1 MSEKNKVKMAT
12 TFMIDELVK
21 KATGGLDGLVNEL
34 VRAATD
40 KIKSKVT
47 EAFAIHK
54 LESLKEN
61 ITRVGAVK
69 TILNPD
75 LISDLDS
82 IYFEKAISFN
92 RGEKVDSTSYFSS
105 KQVLIEGGPGQ
116 GKSLYLRWLCLNE
129 GKGSRHI
136 PIFIEF
142 RNLKFKKNLKSE
154 LFEAIRDFGVD
165 LDDELFDFLANSDKV
180 LFILD
185 GFDEI
190 PNAAR
195 LSVAKELET
204 IARTYPN
211 LRIVVSSRPDSG
223 MGASVYFKKYII
235 QSLSHECQLEFVNH
249 LYQGGS
255 QAQSINNILTQ
266 SSFLTEVTNTPLLLT
281 IFTITY
287 NARQFKPDSLS
298 EFYSLIFPTML
309 YRHDRL
315 KIGFERERKAGLTD
329 YQMQRIFEALS
340 FVSLK
345 DNKVRFS
352 SPKFRQYLDQSTKLE
367 KIAENLEDRL
377 IEDITGITALVIRD
391 GFDDYSFSHKSIQEY
406 FAAVFINRLSDDRK
420 FKFYQLV
427 QGRLD
432 EFRKWQNTLEF
443 LSIIDERAYNTYFL
457 LPFKRK
463 ALNLDSSGKVNIDYK
478 SLMQMIGDDTKLEI
492 DEDGVLEYI
501 YWGDTFS
508 SVLYKEHSQFSRG
521 IVSSYIKENQEKL
534 ADFLSFCDLN
544 EYSKYKFSDGRFV
557 LTLDAFI
564 KGEKLQKSICKRI
577 SNEFERSQFKTDI
590 QNIENELDNLELL
603 TDELLTF

>member
-1 MSEKNKVKMAT
+1 
-12 TFMIDELVK
+12 MIDELVK

-34 VRAATD
+34 LRAATD
-40 KIKSKVT
+40 KIKSKFT

-54 LESLKEN
+54 IESLKEN
-61 ITRVGAVK
+61 IARVGAVK

-75 LISDLDS
+75 SIAKLDS
-82 IYFEKAISFN
+82 IYFEKAITFN
-92 RGEKVDSTSYFSS
+92 KGEKIDSASYFPC

-116 GKSLYLRWLCLNE
+116 GKSLYLRWLCLIE
-129 GKGSRHI
+129 GKSSSYI

-142 RNLKFKKNLKSE
+142 RNLKFKKNLKNE

-165 LDDELFDFLANSDKV
+165 LDDELFNFLANSDKV

-195 LSVAKELET
+195 LNVAKELET

-235 QSLSHECQLEFVNH
+235 QTLSHECQLEFVNH

-345 DNKVRFS
+345 DNNVRFS
-352 SPKFRQYLDQSTKLE
+352 SPKFRQYLDQATQLE
-367 KIAENLEDRL
+367 KIAENLEDKL
-377 IEDITGITALVIRD
+377 IEDITGITALVIKD

-420 FKFYQLV
+420 CKFYQLV
-427 QGRLD
+427 LINFD

-443 LSIIDERAYNTYFL
+443 LSTIDERSYNKYFF
-457 LPFKRK
+457 LPFKK
-463 ALNLDSSGKVNIDYK
+463 SVLNLNSSGKVNIDYQ
-478 SLMQMIGDDTKLEI
+478 SLMQMIGDDTRLIVNEN
-492 DEDGVLEYI
+492 GVI
-501 YWGDTFS
+501 ADVYWGDTFLS
-508 SVLYKEHSQFSRG
+508 ALYKKYSEFARNVV
-521 IVSSYIKENQEKL
+521 IVYIRENEKKM
-534 ADFLSFCDLN
+534 ANFLSFCDLSD
-544 EYSKYKFSDGRFV
+544 YSKYQHVDGMFV
-557 LTLDAFI
+557 LTLDAFL
-564 KGEKLQKSICKRI
+564 KGEKLKNSICKRI
-577 SNEFERSQFKTDI
+577 SNEFDSSQFKTDI
-590 QNIENELDNLELL
+590 KNVENELNNLELL
-603 TDELLTF
+603 TDELLQF

>member
-1 MSEKNKVKMAT
+1 MSENSKGNIT
-12 TFMIDELVK
+12 SHFIDEIIK
-21 KATGGLDGLVNEL
+21 KTTGGLDGLVNEL
-34 VRAATD
+34 VKAATG
-40 KIKSKVT
+40 KIKSKVA

-75 LISDLDS
+75 SISDLES
-82 IYFEKAISFN
+82 IYFEKAISFD
-92 RGEKVDSTSYFSS
+92 RGEKVDSISYFSS

-142 RNLKFKKNLKSE
+142 RNLKFKKNLKNE
-154 LFEAIRDFGVD
+154 LFEGIRDFGVD

-190 PNAAR
+190 PNATR
-195 LSVAKELET
+195 LSVARELET

-235 QSLSHECQLEFVNH
+235 QTLSHTCQLEFVNH

-287 NARQFKPDSLS
+287 NARQFKPDSLA

-340 FVSLK
+340 FISLK

-352 SPKFRQYLDQSTKLE
+352 SPKFREYLNQSSKLE
-367 KIAENLEDRL
+367 KIADNLEDRL

-406 FAAVFINRLSDDRK
+406 FAAVFINRFSDDRK
-420 FKFYQLV
+420 LKFYQLV
-427 QGRLD
+427 QNRLD

-443 LSIIDERAYNTYFL
+443 LSTIDERAYNAYFL

-463 ALNLDSSGKVNIDYK
+463 ALNLDSVGKVNIDYK

-492 DEDGVLEYI
+492 DENGIVETV
-501 YWGDTFS
+501 YWGDTVS
-508 SVLYKEHSQFSRG
+508 SVLYREYSQFAKQ
-521 IVSSYIKENQEKL
+521 IVMFFLKENDNNL
-534 ADFLSFCDLN
+534 ASFLSFCDLK
-544 EYSKYKFSDGRFV
+544 EYSKYQFIDGKFI
-557 LTLDAFI
+557 LLLDKFI
-564 KGEKLQKSICKRI
+564 KSEKLQNDLCKMV
-577 SNEFERSQFKTDI
+577 SNAFERSQFKTDI
-590 QNIENELDNLELL
+590 KNIEDELNDLELL
-603 TDELLTF
+603 TDELLQL

>member
-1 MSEKNKVKMAT
+1 MSETNRGNIT
-12 TFMIDELVK
+12 NYFFDEIIK
-21 KATGGLDGLVNEL
+21 KTTGGLDGLVNEL
-34 VRAATD
+34 VKAATG
-40 KIKSKVT
+40 KIKSKVA

-75 LISDLDS
+75 SISDLES
-82 IYFEKAISFN
+82 IYFEKAISFD
-92 RGEKVDSTSYFSS
+92 RGEKVDSISYFSS

-129 GKGSRHI
+129 GKGRRHI

-142 RNLKFKKNLKSE
+142 RNLKFKKNLKNE
-154 LFEAIRDFGVD
+154 LFEGIRDFGVD

-190 PNAAR
+190 PNATR
-195 LSVAKELET
+195 LSVARELEV

-223 MGASVYFKKYII
+223 MGASVYFRKYII
-235 QSLSHECQLEFVNH
+235 QTLSHACQLEFVNH

-266 SSFLTEVTNTPLLLT
+266 SSFLAEVTNTPLLLT

-287 NARQFKPDSLS
+287 NARQFKPDSLA

-345 DNKVRFS
+345 DNKVRFP
-352 SPKFRQYLDQSTKLE
+352 SPKFREYLNQSSKLE

-406 FAAVFINRLSDDRK
+406 FAAVFINRFSDDRK
-420 FKFYQLV
+420 LKFYQLV
-427 QGRLD
+427 QNRLD

-443 LSIIDERAYNTYFL
+443 LSTIDERAYNTYFL

-463 ALNLDSSGKVNIDYK
+463 ALNLDSAGKVNIDYK

-492 DEDGVLEYI
+492 DENGVVETV
-501 YWGDTFS
+501 YWGDTVS
-508 SVLYKEHSQFSRG
+508 SVLYREYSQFAKQ
-521 IVSSYIKENQEKL
+521 IVMFFLKENDNNL
-534 ADFLSFCDLN
+534 ASFLSFCDLK
-544 EYSKYKFSDGRFV
+544 EYSKYQFVDGKFI
-557 LTLDAFI
+557 LLLDKFI
-564 KGEKLQKSICKRI
+564 KAEKLQNDLCKMV
-577 SNEFERSQFKTDI
+577 SNAFERSQFKTDI
-590 QNIENELDNLELL
+590 KNIENELNDLELL
-603 TDELLTF
+603 TDELLQF